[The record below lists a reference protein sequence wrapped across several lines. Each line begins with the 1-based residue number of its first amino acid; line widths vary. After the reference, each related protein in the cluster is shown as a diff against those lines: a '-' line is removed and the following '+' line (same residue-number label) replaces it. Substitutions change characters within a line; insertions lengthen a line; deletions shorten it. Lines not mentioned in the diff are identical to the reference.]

1 MRRTVLGM
9 ALSILAAAASCDR
22 AAPDRR
28 PWRASD
34 HDRTDEPAAG
44 VERTAPT
51 PTPAASTKPDPGDS
65 LIETT
70 WRMQCA
76 VCHGAKGRSDGQ
88 GSRAPAADL
97 SRPDWQKR
105 TSDAEI
111 AAVITSGRGRMPRFD
126 LPPLVVSGLV
136 QHIRSLRQH

>member
-44 VERTAPT
+44 VERAP
-51 PTPAASTKPDPGDS
+51 PTQAASTKPDPGDA
-65 LIETT
+65 LVETT

-76 VCHGAKGRSDGQ
+76 VCHGAKGRGDGPQ
-88 GSRAPAADL
+88 GSRALAADL

-105 TSDAEI
+105 TTDAEI
-111 AAVITSGRGRMPRFD
+111 AAVITNGRGRMPRFD
-126 LPPLVVSGLV
+126 LPPPLVSGLV
-136 QHIRSLRQH
+136 EHIRSLRQH